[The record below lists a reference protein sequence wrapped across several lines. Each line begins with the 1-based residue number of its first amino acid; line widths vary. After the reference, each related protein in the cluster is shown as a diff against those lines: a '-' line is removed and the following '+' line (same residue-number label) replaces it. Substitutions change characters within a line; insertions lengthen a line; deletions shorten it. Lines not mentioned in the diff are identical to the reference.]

1 MLQSCQYKRSMFR
14 ETIIFDSH
22 VSNAVPREHQSSSNL
37 LLSETRDIRA
47 DHRQTHAETQTLEI
61 AEPESDKT
69 TPFLVFGQT
78 DEESGADDT
87 DEVRDDHRGAARVGP
102 FAADKAA
109 SEEGG
114 ELDETAGDLEVLR
127 SQRVEAETSD
137 DQRCEL
143 RTSVS
148 GK

>member
-1 MLQSCQYKRSMFR
+1 MLQGCQYKRSMFR

-22 VSNAVPREHQSSSNL
+22 VSNAVPCEHQSSSNL

-87 DEVRDDHRGAARVGP
+87 DEVRDDHCGAARVGP
-102 FAADKAA
+102 FAADEAA

-143 RTSVS
+143 GTSVS